1 MAPKKRP
8 GERFFELAPD
18 HIWQEYETPQDDSYV
33 PKDGLV
39 LGWSVQVVKGSTFK
53 LLFVIKVGTHQE
65 HTWTTL
71 TGWEVASVQALG
83 DYVDVILENSAVQN
97 AHMFMHQFTES
108 FDTIYA
114 KETCV
119 EPETIKPEAIFIDG
133 NVTNTKVASRFTK
146 LKQAITVLNKALQ
159 AKAKTQPVRRKATTE
174 EGAGSSR
181 PQTVRK
187 PRPVPADSRRTSTPG
202 TPADSETP
210 TPSASRQTTPSKRAR
225 ESSVMTTEPVSPE
238 LRMPKPGQEVDA
250 GEIQK
255 INDNFETKCLHCFFM
270 GRDFKFEV
278 NIAQCHLAPPEKC
291 VRAKEDAYVDWMVAQ
306 ILGGQFKDDRQ
317 TIVVMPQG
325 LKRMPTPEMWP
336 AICKGDF
343 WLIDGQHSVEASK
356 KIQLMTEWDDPHNQ
370 KEKLKV
376 WKALVVWSDNETVL
390 TDISRFFN
398 MGNKKRAYQA
408 YWIRNIMASR
418 EVWEFYGRPPRER
431 ENAKDKNPKWEVSM
445 FGSIDPNS
453 CIPSLLTCVV
463 FFMCRTSNTR

>member
-33 PKDGLV
+33 PKDGLI

-119 EPETIKPEAIFIDG
+119 KPETIKPEAIFIDG
-133 NVTNTKVASRFTK
+133 NVTSTKVASRFTK

-291 VRAKEDAYVDWMVAQ
+291 VRAKEDAYVDWMVTQ

-408 YWIRNIMASR
+408 SWIRNIMASR

-453 CIPSLLTCVV
+453 SIV
-463 FFMCRTSNTR
+463 

>member
-133 NVTNTKVASRFTK
+133 NVTSTKVASRFTK

-210 TPSASRQTTPSKRAR
+210 TPSASRQTTPSGSRQTTPSKRAR

-238 LRMPKPGQEVDA
+238 LQMPKPGQEVDA

-291 VRAKEDAYVDWMVAQ
+291 V
-306 ILGGQFKDDRQ
+306 
-317 TIVVMPQG
+317 
-325 LKRMPTPEMWP
+325 
-336 AICKGDF
+336 
-343 WLIDGQHSVEASK
+343 
-356 KIQLMTEWDDPHNQ
+356 
-370 KEKLKV
+370 
-376 WKALVVWSDNETVL
+376 
-390 TDISRFFN
+390 
-398 MGNKKRAYQA
+398 
-408 YWIRNIMASR
+408 
-418 EVWEFYGRPPRER
+418 
-431 ENAKDKNPKWEVSM
+431 
-445 FGSIDPNS
+445 
-453 CIPSLLTCVV
+453 
-463 FFMCRTSNTR
+463 